1 MGFNLI
7 PTDPDTEF
15 TFSMRAFIFSII
27 QLIPL
32 AIVLLILVHTLVIF
46 DSKDH
51 VKVDHKLDTILSPS
65 VKSSFIH
72 SHIPVTTHLIQ
83 VHHTVTIVLRAS
95 QKRPNVSFILVMY
108 CLNIHSRTVKA
119 PENTSFIHSHTQNNI
134 VFIASH
140 AQDQFPVSTSRNTVN
155 NQTTTLNQ
163 I

>member
-1 MGFNLI
+1 LI
-7 PTDPDTEF
+7 FTPTPPAAELIL
-15 TFSMRAFIFSII
+15 SISLLIFSII

-32 AIVLLILVHTLVIF
+32 AIVDLIPFQAHSIADLSPFVNQVHI
-46 DSKDH
+46 H
-51 VKVDHKLDTILSPS
+51 AIILSPS
-65 VKSSFIH
+65 VKRSFIPF
-72 SHIPVTTHLIQ
+72 HISVTTHLIQ

-95 QKRPNVSFILVMY
+95 QKRPNVSFILVMN